1 MGTVLLVCTGNICR
15 SPMASGFLSGLLR
28 ERGIDDVTVASC
40 GVSAWE
46 GSPPTPEAVAAMR
59 EQGRDISRHV
69 ARRMSRRIVES
80 ADLIIGMSSEHR
92 DAVRRIARPAA
103 SRTFTLKELVHL
115 LDAVG
120 PPPTDGPSDQQLR
133 SAALRADAL
142 RDAYRDL
149 QLKDEDVAD
158 PLGLGLESFRAVAWE
173 IEALCEGLVDLVFGP
188 GGRERVRRG
197 GDGAGPSGFGATLH
211 GKEPD
216 DMREFAADW
225 EALKTTDPEVA
236 EAIAS
241 ELRRERTTLRLIAS
255 ENYAS
260 PAVLAALASTMNN
273 KYAEGYPG
281 KRYYGGCEF
290 VDVTETLAIERAK
303 ELFGA
308 EHANVQPHA
317 GAQANMAAYGAFLE
331 PRNPDHKVLGMVL
344 AHGGHLTHGSPVNFS
359 GKWFTFVGYEV
370 DKVTEIIDMDR
381 VRDLAKEHRPKLI
394 LAGFTAYPRV
404 VDFAAFRQI
413 ADEVGALFMVD
424 AAHFI
429 GLVAGGAYPSPVP
442 YADVVTF
449 TTHKTLRGPRGAM
462 ILSRAEHAKVI
473 DKAVFPMLQ
482 GGPLEHC
489 IAAKAVCLKEAM
501 EPAFGEYAHRTVRT
515 AQALAGGLGEEGLR
529 LVSGGTD
536 SHLALVDLQP
546 IGMTGSEAEAACER
560 VGIALNKNAI
570 PFDPLPPATASGIR
584 LGTPGPATL
593 GMDEPEMKEV
603 ARIIGEVLRNPADE
617 RVAERA
623 RGAVRDLMDRFPA
636 YPG

>member
-1 MGTVLLVCTGNICR
+1 MGTILLVCTGNICR

-46 GSPPTPEAVAAMR
+46 GSPATPEAVAAMR
-59 EQGRDISRHV
+59 EQGQDISRHM
-69 ARRMSRRIVES
+69 ARRMSRRMVES
-80 ADLIIGMSSEHR
+80 TDLIVGMSHEHR
-92 DAVRRIARPAA
+92 DAVRRIARPAT

-115 LDAVG
+115 LDAAG
-120 PPPTDGPSDQQLR
+120 PPPTEGPPDQQLR

-197 GDGAGPSGFGATLH
+197 GDGAEPPGFGATLH

-225 EALKTTDPEVA
+225 EALKATDPEVA

-308 EHANVQPHA
+308 DHANVQPHA

-331 PRNPDHKVLGMVL
+331 PRNLDDKVLGMVL

-370 DKVTEIIDMDR
+370 DKDTELIDMDR
-381 VRDLAKEHRPKLI
+381 VRDLAKEHRPKMI

-404 VDFAAFRQI
+404 IDFAAFRQI

-429 GLVAGGAYPSPVP
+429 GLVAGGAYPNPVP

-462 ILSRAEHAKVI
+462 ILSRAEHAKAI
-473 DKAVFPMLQ
+473 DKAVFPMMQ

-515 AQALAGGLGEEGLR
+515 ARALAGGLGEEGLR

-546 IGMTGSEAEAACER
+546 IGMTGAEAEASCER

>member
-1 MGTVLLVCTGNICR
+1 
-15 SPMASGFLSGLLR
+15 
-28 ERGIDDVTVASC
+28 
-40 GVSAWE
+40 
-46 GSPPTPEAVAAMR
+46 
-59 EQGRDISRHV
+59 
-69 ARRMSRRIVES
+69 
-80 ADLIIGMSSEHR
+80 
-92 DAVRRIARPAA
+92 
-103 SRTFTLKELVHL
+103 
-115 LDAVG
+115 
-120 PPPTDGPSDQQLR
+120 
-133 SAALRADAL
+133 
-142 RDAYRDL
+142 
-149 QLKDEDVAD
+149 
-158 PLGLGLESFRAVAWE
+158 
-173 IEALCEGLVDLVFGP
+173 
-188 GGRERVRRG
+188 
-197 GDGAGPSGFGATLH
+197 
-211 GKEPD
+211 
-216 DMREFAADW
+216 MREFAADW
-225 EALKTTDPEVA
+225 ETLKSTDPEVA
-236 EAIAS
+236 GAIAS
-241 ELRRERTTLRLIAS
+241 ELERERTTLRLIAS

-290 VDVTETLAIERAK
+290 VDVTESLAIERAK
-303 ELFGA
+303 RLFGA

-331 PRNPDHKVLGMVL
+331 PKNQEQKVLGMVL

-370 DKVTEIIDMDR
+370 DKDTEVIDMDR
-381 VRDLAKEHRPKLI
+381 VRDLSLEHRPKMI

-404 VDFAAFRQI
+404 IDFAAFRTI
-413 ADEVGALFMVD
+413 ADEVGAIFMVD

-442 YADVVTF
+442 HADVVTF

-462 ILSRAEHAKVI
+462 ILCRDQHAKAI
-473 DKAVFPMLQ
+473 DKAVFPMMQ

-501 EPAFGEYAHRTVRT
+501 QPDFADYAHRTVRT
-515 AQALAGGLGEEGLR
+515 ARALADGLAEQGLR

-546 IGMTGSEAEAACER
+546 IGMTGADAEKACER

-603 ARIIGEVLRNPADE
+603 AHIIGEVLREPDE
-617 RVAERA
+617 EAVGDRA
-623 RGAVRDLMDRFPA
+623 RARVRDLMKRFPA
-636 YPG
+636 YP